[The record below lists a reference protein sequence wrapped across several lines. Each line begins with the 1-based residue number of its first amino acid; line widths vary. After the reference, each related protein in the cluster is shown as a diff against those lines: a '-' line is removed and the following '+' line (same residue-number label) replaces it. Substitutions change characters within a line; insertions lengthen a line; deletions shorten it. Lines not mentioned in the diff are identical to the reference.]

1 MMPDEA
7 ELKQDEYE
15 PTPYADGLLGS
26 FELSETPED
35 SELFDQTPEEEE
47 DEYETTS

>member
-15 PTPYADGLLGS
+15 PEPYRDGILGS
-26 FELSETPED
+26 FELGDSHED
-35 SELFDQTPEEEE
+35 PELFDQTIEEEE
-47 DEYETTS
+47 DESETTS